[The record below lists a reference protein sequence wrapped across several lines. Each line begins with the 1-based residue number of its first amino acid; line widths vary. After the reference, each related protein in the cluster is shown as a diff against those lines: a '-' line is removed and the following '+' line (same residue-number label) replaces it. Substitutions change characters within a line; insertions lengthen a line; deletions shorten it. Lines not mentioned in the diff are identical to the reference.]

1 MNCKH
6 KNKMR
11 LYARLPTTWS
21 SRELWECQDCGAVLG
36 IVEIKVKSL
45 NIKPTLQEKTH
56 DVLNVLDEVKDE

>member
-1 MNCKH
+1 MDCKH

-36 IVEIKVKSL
+36 ITEIKVKSL
-45 NIKPTLQEKTH
+45 NSKPNLPEKTH
-56 DVLNVLDEVKDE
+56 DALNVEEIK